1 MSVIEFPNKQPFH
14 KFIEEMQDKY
24 KNGLMRNFVCI
35 FSSDYEEEEGKP
47 FVARNSAYWFAH
59 NTSECL
65 GSLKLIEQQILDFVR
80 EMNRREKED
89 D

>member
-14 KFIEEMQDKY
+14 EFVKEMQDKY
-24 KNGLMRNFVCI
+24 KKGLIRNFVCI
-35 FSSDYEEEEGKP
+35 FSSDYEEDEKKP
-47 FVARNSAYWFAH
+47 FVARNSAYWFAK

-80 EMNRREKED
+80 DVNKRQGE
-89 D
+89 